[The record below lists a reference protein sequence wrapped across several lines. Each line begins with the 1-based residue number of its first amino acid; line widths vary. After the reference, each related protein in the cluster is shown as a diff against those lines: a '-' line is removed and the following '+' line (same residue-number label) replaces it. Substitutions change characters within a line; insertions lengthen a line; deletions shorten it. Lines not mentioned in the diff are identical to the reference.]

1 MPIYVRINK
10 KTLTLM
16 VTNFWETFGKFS
28 VNIQCTVGDSYLN
41 KYRTILVPYFSESE
55 IHYAFGSSNTALHGP
70 RINQS
75 EIEFVSSYIIN
86 NSRDPIKTPGN

>member
-1 MPIYVRINK
+1 
-10 KTLTLM
+10 M

-41 KYRTILVPYFSESE
+41 KYRTILVPHFSEFV
-55 IHYAFGSSNTALHGP
+55 IHYAFGRSNTALYGP

-75 EIEFVSSYIIN
+75 DFEFASSYIIT
-86 NSRDPIKTPGN
+86 NSGAPIKILGN